1 MKFHNL
7 TRIVFG
13 LTLSVMIAGC
23 NDIEKTPAKSVTFNR
38 PERWKF
44 LEPGDKEYKDK
55 QKTIEAID
63 AFWSQFQKDEPK
75 LSALKNEDYG
85 NFWTT
90 WSKANL
96 KKLDKNLNYEIG
108 TEFDQRKK
116 NYLIISCDNI
126 VSLDPF
132 VQTILE
138 RAPKLDDWNY
148 YRYFSKY
155 SHRQIENAIA
165 QNTTK
170 KLPSFSFQCR
180 TMPANLVGII
190 ITAPTFHGDNVL
202 EDKNLAWEMLE
213 LALGEKDLYTWIG
226 TVETRK
232 GPSKLSTY
240 SSSHRLQKQIAELKR
255 LLINRLPDKPYF
267 EIELDEKTLSNL
279 RFSLTDRPFF
289 SERFSKNGETFCAL
303 ATKDKNPFDTEVKR
317 DALKE
322 DLKSLFLN
330 AKLGCIIDASLETE
344 KGFCIDLCVTD
355 IDKTIAILRK
365 YCNEHKMPPNTYLF
379 FFDETLIYEWVGM
392 YPNSDPY
399 KFDSKAKSDS
409 KKN

>member
-1 MKFHNL
+1 MKSQIL
-7 TRIVFG
+7 SRILIG
-13 LTLSVMIAGC
+13 MTLCVMMAGC
-23 NDIEKTPAKSVTFNR
+23 TKIAKMPSKSVTFNR

-55 QKTIEAID
+55 QKTLEAID

-96 KKLDKNLNYEIG
+96 KKLDKNLTYEIG
-108 TEFDQRKK
+108 TEFDERKK
-116 NYLIISCDNI
+116 NYLVISCDNL

-165 QNTTK
+165 QNTTL

-303 ATKDKNPFDTEVKR
+303 ATKDKNPFDTEAKR
-317 DALKE
+317 DALEE
-322 DLKSLFLN
+322 DLKSLFLK

-379 FFDETLIYEWVGM
+379 FFDETLTNEWVGM

-399 KFDSKAKSDS
+399 KSDSEAKSDS